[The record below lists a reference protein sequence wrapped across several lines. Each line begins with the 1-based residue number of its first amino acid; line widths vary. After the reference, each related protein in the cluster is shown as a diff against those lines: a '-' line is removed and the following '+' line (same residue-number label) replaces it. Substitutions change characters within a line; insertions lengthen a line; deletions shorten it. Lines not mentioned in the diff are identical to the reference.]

1 MEDYFA
7 LLGVPRRL
15 ALNEEDLRRRFYAL
29 SRRHHPDFHQLG
41 TTAERASALG
51 TSAQVN
57 RAYKT
62 LRDPLARLEY
72 LIALEEGREARPGA
86 TDRAPDRAA
95 APPALLAEMLEVQ
108 EALEAA
114 KAAGMTE
121 AARRDLRE
129 ERDRLLER
137 DEVERR
143 AILGR
148 MGEWDTAGGGDRRD
162 LREWFKQRLAARA
175 YLRTVIGDLGE
186 ALGEDGSSDGSYR
199 RH

>member
-1 MEDYFA
+1 MDDYFA
-7 LLGVPRRL
+7 VLGVPRRL
-15 ALNEEDLRRRFYAL
+15 ALDGEDLRRRFYEL

-41 TTAERASALG
+41 TPAERASALG

-72 LIALEEGREARPGA
+72 LIALEEGREGRPS
-86 TDRAPDRAA
+86 APDRAA

-114 KAAGMTE
+114 KAAGMTD
-121 AARRDLRE
+121 AARRNLRE
-129 ERDRLLER
+129 ERDRLLAR
-137 DEVERR
+137 DEAERR

-148 MGEWDTAGGGDRRD
+148 MGDWDAAGDADRRD
-162 LREWFKQRLAARA
+162 LREWFKQRLAART

-186 ALGEDGSSDGSYR
+186 ALGEDSSSDGSYR